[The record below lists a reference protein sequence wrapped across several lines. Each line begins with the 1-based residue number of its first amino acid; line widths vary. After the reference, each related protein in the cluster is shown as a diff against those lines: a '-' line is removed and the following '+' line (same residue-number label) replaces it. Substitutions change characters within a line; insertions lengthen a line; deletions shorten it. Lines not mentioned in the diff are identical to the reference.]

1 MESTAK
7 WFENEKGYGYIE
19 CKGNNIII
27 YLCAFREQGKEE
39 IVEFELVKTDKGY
52 EFKNILQT
60 EEVG

>member
-19 CKGNNIII
+19 YKGNNIII

-39 IVEFELVKTDKGY
+39 IVEFELVKTDTGY
-52 EFKNILQT
+52 KLKNIEET
-60 EEVG
+60 EEAV